1 MDKGI
6 LGLVAFGAAV
16 GGLLYYGSKKVQADQ
31 AAEIVPT
38 YDMAFD
44 PSYMMWDAGIPT
56 ENVSTDDSG
65 GTVRIIEHN
74 IGAGPPHHV
83 PRNARESR
91 ERVEAD
97 YPTFT
102 GGTFLNPGVLPPIRY
117 ARLQS
122 KITGG
127 KFVRPDLLP
136 PEREVF
142 IQKGSIGPS
151 RRRED
156 E

>member
-6 LGLVAFGAAV
+6 RGLVAFGAAV

-38 YDMAFD
+38 YDIAFD

-102 GGTFLNPGVLPPIRY
+102 GGTFLNPEVLPPVRTY
-117 ARLQS
+117 
-122 KITGG
+122 KIQGG
-127 KFVRPDLLP
+127 RFVNPGLLP
-136 PEREVF
+136 PEREVT
-142 IQKGSIGPS
+142 IQRVGSL
-151 RRRED
+151 RRGE
-156 E
+156 